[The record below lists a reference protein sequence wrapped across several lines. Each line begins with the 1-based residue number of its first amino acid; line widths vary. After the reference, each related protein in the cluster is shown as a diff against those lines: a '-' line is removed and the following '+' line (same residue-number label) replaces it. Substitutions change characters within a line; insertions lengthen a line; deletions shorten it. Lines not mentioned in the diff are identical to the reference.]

1 MNPTVT
7 SRPPVRWLFGLSATT
22 LALLAACGS
31 GSNGGGALVVSGTI
45 FGYDPH
51 TGSFDATGQQGEA
64 PLMPMNMCVVFDFS
78 APLKASSAT
87 SQSIVVQEL
96 DTSVT
101 PPAPGPLAAVE
112 YQVSGSRLTL
122 CPLVSFTDT
131 TAIFGWGDASDPNPK
146 TYQILFQ
153 VPPSTD
159 TLVSTGGNSLAVKDR
174 GPYLFRTTSQIFDQN
189 SGAPTPTM
197 RLLNPNTG
205 NAIATTNVPT
215 SPVPLV
221 EITFDEP
228 VIPASVVDPGGTGTS
243 TSLHV
248 ELDSDGNV
256 ATTGDRFTIPGIFEL
271 TETSTDATVL
281 FTSNLTQLPT
291 DPTTGCTYVV
301 TVVGTVA
308 DLSGNTKVSETGNP
322 AFKSEFPFT
331 TATGPST
338 ISLPPLTE
346 PFDVQT
352 NNDLTVTS
360 AKWGTSIAG
369 FLTPGIGG
377 GTGIDG
383 AFDPLNPAFQASPP
397 SGITVTVGSKLV
409 LLNTDSL
416 LNPGNQ
422 RVYEFTSMSVPAG
435 WTARA
440 SGPFPLLL
448 QVSGSVTI
456 SGILSVAGNAG
467 AILTGTPIVGGAGGA
482 ARAGGSAGGAGG
494 GIADVVGLSTLFP
507 NQGIGGKPTNAQY
520 AFDPSGATN
529 QGISGRSTA
538 LDTTLFTLT
547 DANYA
552 TQLFA
557 LSTTDLWVQAN
568 VGADDYRFERTH
580 PAFKVESIT
589 NLGLIT
595 VVSDP
600 ASPDYRGELSQETD
614 NPWIENDG
622 SGGLRAPLLAERF
635 DSYVIGSLVG
645 KRGLELF
652 DLDLDGGVDDALAM
666 GQSGRGS
673 DPQAVAQSFLTLARS
688 GGGGGGGGITAGADG
703 ADDPTVANGAG
714 SFGGTGG
721 SGAAGGTAFLTAIL
735 SLKND
740 ADTLTVTTNV
750 FDDGLGAPD
759 PSWVGHLVNPN
770 IAQGNAFVIA
780 TVDAVNRVTIA
791 PITTFTGATIDLN
804 TTTMPP
810 GSTVRLLPPYNAGG
824 FGGGGAGIHC
834 AGSSKTAF
842 NHAGHPGLGDT
853 RNQNGAATTVD
864 FYDDDGGIAP
874 PNQVQDG
881 LEDGSEPIFAL
892 PRWVMGGGGGS
903 GGGSLQLFVA
913 GNVDVSGTGQVLADG
928 GEGGR
933 SDVAGTTASSGG
945 GGGAGGAI
953 RVGAGGTLAVALGG
967 RISATGGR
975 AGAIGF
981 GIEGG
986 AGGDGRI
993 RLENA
998 LGNLSPQN
1006 FLNVGTPTIA
1016 AEHLGRFPGG
1026 GDSVAQSLFLA
1037 SGALD
1042 PAYQKVVVHY
1052 SVKEDGVTIAA
1063 TYAVNPDGSIDTAL
1077 SNPDAAPFDLL
1088 LAAASADPATGLVDL
1103 NTATT
1108 LSDPTTT
1115 PVSGYAGM
1123 PYVRFKFVLSDPSSL
1138 IIIGGSTYTD
1148 VRIDSIEINVDS
1160 IKP

>member
-7 SRPPVRWLFGLSATT
+7 SRPQVRWLLGLSTT
-22 LALLAACGS
+22 ALALLAACGP
-31 GSNGGGALVVSGTI
+31 GGGSGGAFVVSGTI

-64 PLMPMNMCVVFDFS
+64 PLMPLNMSVVFDFS
-78 APLKASSAT
+78 SPLKASTAT
-87 SQSIVVQEL
+87 AQSIVVQEL

-101 PPAPGPLAAVE
+101 PPAPGPLAGVE
-112 YQVSGSRLTL
+112 YTVSGSRLTL
-122 CPLVSFTDT
+122 SPIVSFNGT
-131 TAIFGWGDASDPNPK
+131 TAIFGWGDVSDPNPK

-159 TLVSTGGNSLAVKDR
+159 TLKSTGGKALAVKDR
-174 GPYLFRTTSQIFDQN
+174 GPYLFRTTQQIFDQKA
-189 SGAPTPTM
+189 GAPTPTM
-197 RLLNPNTG
+197 RLLNPTNG

-215 SPVPLV
+215 SPVPLI
-221 EITFDEP
+221 EITFDEA
-228 VIPASVVDPGGTGTS
+228 VIPSSAVDPSGNGTS
-243 TSLHV
+243 TNLHV
-248 ELDSDGNV
+248 ELDGDGNV
-256 ATTGDRFTIPGIFEL
+256 LTTGDRFTIPGIFEL
-271 TETSTDATVL
+271 TETSTSATVL
-281 FTSNLTQLPT
+281 FTSNLTELPT
-291 DPTTGCTYVV
+291 DPTTGCTYVI
-301 TVVGTVA
+301 TVDGTVQ
-308 DLSGNTKVSETGNP
+308 DLSGNSKVSVTGNP
-322 AFKSEFPFT
+322 AANDVFTFT
-331 TATGPST
+331 TQTGPST
-338 ISLPPLTE
+338 VSLAPLTE
-346 PFDVQT
+346 PFDAQT

-360 AKWGTSIAG
+360 AKWGTLLAG

-383 AFDPLNPAFQASPP
+383 AFDPINPAFQASPP

-416 LNPGNQ
+416 SSPGTQ
-422 RVYEFTSMSVPAG
+422 RIYEFTSFSVPAG
-435 WTARA
+435 WTAR
-440 SGPFPLLL
+440 STGPFPLEIL
-448 QVSGSVTI
+448 VSGSVTV

-467 AILTGTPIVGGAGGA
+467 AVVTGTPIVGGAGGA
-482 ARAGGSAGGAGG
+482 ARSGGSAGGAGG
-494 GIADVVGLSTLFP
+494 GIADAVGASTLFP

-520 AFDPSGATN
+520 AFDPSGGTN

-538 LDTTLFTLT
+538 LDTTAFTLT

-552 TQLFA
+552 AQLFA

-580 PAFKVESIT
+580 PAFKVESIDNT
-589 NLGLIT
+589 GLIT

-600 ASPDYRGELSQETD
+600 LDPDYRGELSQETD
-614 NPWIENDG
+614 NPWIESDG
-622 SGGLRAPLLAERF
+622 SGGFRAPLLAEQF
-635 DSYVIGSLVG
+635 DSYVIGSLAG

-652 DLDLDGGVDDALAM
+652 DLDLDGGVDDSLAL
-666 GQSGRGS
+666 GESGRGS
-673 DPQAVAQSFLTLARS
+673 DPQAVAQSFLTLARA
-688 GGGGGGGGITAGADG
+688 GGGGGGGGVSAGANG
-703 ADDPTVANGAG
+703 ASDPTVTNGPGA
-714 SFGGTGG
+714 FGGTGG
-721 SGAAGGTAFLTAIL
+721 SGAAGGAAFPTAIL
-735 SLKND
+735 LVRND
-740 ADTLTVTTNV
+740 SDTLTLTTNL

-759 PSWVGHLVNPN
+759 PAWVGHVLNPN
-770 IAQGNAFVIA
+770 INQGNVFVIA
-780 TVDAVNRVTIA
+780 SVDAINRVTIA
-791 PITTFTGATIDLN
+791 TITTFNGATIDLN

-810 GSTVRLLPPYNAGG
+810 GSTVRLLPPFNAGG
-824 FGGGGAGIHC
+824 FGGGGAGLHC
-834 AGSSKTAF
+834 AGSSKTPF

-853 RNQNGAATTVD
+853 RNQNGGSTTVD

-881 LEDGSEPIFAL
+881 LEDGAEPIFAL
-892 PRWVMGGGGGS
+892 PRWVMGGGGGG

-913 GNVDVSGTGQVLADG
+913 GNVDVSGTGQILADG

-933 SDVAGTTASSGG
+933 SDVAGTTAASGG
-945 GGGAGGAI
+945 GGGAGGSI
-953 RVGAGGTLAVALGG
+953 RVGAGGSLAVALGG
-967 RISATGGR
+967 RVSAAGGR

-986 AGGDGRI
+986 VGGDGRI

-998 LGNLSPQN
+998 AGSLSPQN
-1006 FLNVGTPTIA
+1006 FLGAGTPTIA

-1037 SGALD
+1037 SGALNPD
-1042 PAYQKVVVHY
+1042 YQQVVVHY
-1052 SVKEDGVTIAA
+1052 SVKEDGITIAA

-1077 SNPDAAPFDLL
+1077 SNPDASPFDLQ

-1108 LSDPTTT
+1108 LADPTTT

-1123 PYVRFKFVLSDPSSL
+1123 PYVRFKFILNDPSAL
-1138 IIIGGSTYTD
+1138 INIGGKNYSD
-1148 VRIDSIEINVDS
+1148 IRIDSIEINVDS